1 MTLGVKG
8 MFWVR
13 KITQNFVTSNFYRLY
28 VIKCMKRC
36 DVRFIGHIFAY
47 FEAVLGTISLS
58 LGNAVFKFLAKY
70 KNRVLKLLTQ
80 FIYAVTIKMLN
91 GDCIWLYLPFSIIC
105 RSTSDIGQYQVC
117 FCVCRFHWGKGCGSL

>member
-1 MTLGVKG
+1 MTLGMTLGVKG

-13 KITQNFVTSNFYRLY
+13 KITQNFVAFKIYRLNS
-28 VIKCMKRC
+28 IKCENWC

-47 FEAVLGTISLS
+47 FEAILGTISLS

-91 GDCIWLYLPFSIIC
+91 LSK
-105 RSTSDIGQYQVC
+105 T
-117 FCVCRFHWGKGCGSL
+117 H